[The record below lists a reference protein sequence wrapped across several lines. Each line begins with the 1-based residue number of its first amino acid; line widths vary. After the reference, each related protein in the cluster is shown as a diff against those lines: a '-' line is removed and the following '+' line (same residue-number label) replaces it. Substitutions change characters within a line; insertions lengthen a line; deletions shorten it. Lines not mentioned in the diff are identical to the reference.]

1 MARQPSPIG
10 PAGANGSTSA
20 RRAEILGVLRRICGE
35 LRQIQ
40 RSARLKAD
48 YDAIEGLLQK
58 EQARLTLDFLGDGVD
73 GDGRK

>member
-1 MARQPSPIG
+1 M
-10 PAGANGSTSA
+10 
-20 RRAEILGVLRRICGE
+20 LRRICGE